1 MEYPMTPKILTSIAL
16 IAPESWNALIGSSY
30 PFLSHE
36 FLLALE
42 SSHSVGAGTG
52 WQTQHLIIEEDG
64 RLVAAMPLWLKTH
77 SWGEYV
83 FDQEWAHAYARHGL
97 SYYPKLVAAIPF
109 TPASGARLIIAPDSN
124 VSDIF
129 VLVIQ
134 TLCDLTRHTGASGWH
149 VLFPEEMETPLWQ
162 QTGVD
167 HRLGCQFHW
176 VNRDYNTFED
186 FLAGLSAKRR
196 KEIRR
201 ERKRVHDQGI
211 RLQRLTGDE
220 LTAEHWVQFY
230 HFYRDT
236 YQRRSGHDGYL
247 TEAFF
252 FAIHHSLRQQLLL
265 VLAYDESDIAIGG
278 ALCFYSDDTL
288 YGRYWGAL
296 RDIECLHFEACLYQ
310 GIEFCIERGLQ
321 RFDPG
326 AQGEHKIP
334 RGFEPVLT
342 HSFHYLEHAGFREA
356 VAEFLVQEREGVR
369 NYAEEARG
377 LLPFKK

>member
-1 MEYPMTPKILTSIAL
+1 MTPRFVDSITAIAAADWEAL
-16 IAPESWNALIGSSY
+16 AGRDY

-42 SSHSVGAGTG
+42 TTHCTGPGTG
-52 WQTQHLIIEEDG
+52 WQPQHLILEHNG
-64 RLVAAMPLWLKTH
+64 RLQAAMPLWLKTH

-83 FDQEWAHAYARHGL
+83 FDQDWARAYARHGL
-97 SYYPKLVAAIPF
+97 AYYPKLVAAIPF
-109 TPASGARLIIAPDSN
+109 TPAPGPRVLIHPDADPAE
-124 VSDIF
+124 VWPH
-129 VLVIQ
+129 LQ
-134 TLCDLTRHTGASGWH
+134 QALQHHTRQTGASGWH
-149 VLFPEEMETPLWQ
+149 ILFPEDAELPHWQ
-162 QTGVD
+162 NAAPG

-176 VNRDYNTFED
+176 INRDYRSFDD
-186 FLAGLSAKRR
+186 FLGVMTAKRR

-201 ERKRVHDQGI
+201 ERKRVQDQGI
-211 RLQRLTGDE
+211 RLQRLTGDD
-220 LTAEHWVQFY
+220 LTLEHWTQFY
-230 HFYRDT
+230 RFYRNT

-252 FAIHHSLRQQLLL
+252 HAIHHHLRHHVLL
-265 VLAYDESDIAIGG
+265 VLARDEDDEAIGG
-278 ALCFYSDDTL
+278 ALCFFSEDTL

-296 RDIECLHFEACLYQ
+296 REVECLHFETCLYQ

-342 HSFHYLEHAGFREA
+342 HSFHALQHEGFREA
-356 VAEFLVQEREGVR
+356 VGDFLGEEREAVR
-369 NYAEEARG
+369 RYAEEARG
-377 LLPFKK
+377 MLPFREG

>member
-1 MEYPMTPKILTSIAL
+1 MTPRILSSITL
-16 IAPESWNALIGSSY
+16 IAPEVWNTLIGSRD

-42 SSHSVGAGTG
+42 TSHSVGAGTG
-52 WQTQHLIIEEDG
+52 WQPQHMTLENDG
-64 RLVAAMPLWLKTH
+64 RLIAAMPLWLKTH

-83 FDQEWAHAYARHGL
+83 FDQEWANAYARHGL
-97 SYYPKLVAAIPF
+97 VYYPKLVTAIPF
-109 TPASGARLIIAPDSN
+109 TPASGARLIIDPEVK

-129 VLVIQ
+129 PHIVHVLQ
-134 TLCDLTRHTGASGWH
+134 SLCRQTGASGWH
-149 VLFPEEMETPLWQ
+149 VLFPEEAEVLHWQ
-162 QTGVD
+162 QTGLE

-176 VNRDYNTFED
+176 LNHDYTTFDD
-186 FLAGLSAKRR
+186 FLAGLNAKRR

-220 LTAEHWVQFY
+220 LTLEHWTQFY
-230 HFYRDT
+230 RFYRDT

-252 FAIHHSLRQQLLL
+252 FALHHSMRQHLLL
-265 VLAYDESDIAIGG
+265 VLAYDDSDTAIGG
-278 ALCFYSDDTL
+278 ALCFYSDNTL

-296 RDIECLHFEACLYQ
+296 RDVECLHFEACLYQ

-342 HSFHYLEHAGFREA
+342 HSFHYLQHEGFREA
-356 VAEFLVQEREGVR
+356 VAEFLTQEREGVR
-369 NYAEEARG
+369 CYAKEARG
-377 LLPFKK
+377 LLPFKA

>member
-1 MEYPMTPKILTSIAL
+1 MTPRILKSISAV
-16 IAPESWNALIGSSY
+16 APEVWNALAGSAY
-30 PFLSHE
+30 PFLSHK

-42 SSHSVGAGTG
+42 SSHSVGPGTG
-52 WQTQHLIIEEDG
+52 WLPQYLILEEDDK
-64 RLVAAMPLWLKTH
+64 LVAALPLWLKTH

-83 FDQEWAHAYARHGL
+83 FDQEWANAYAHHGL
-97 SYYPKLVAAIPF
+97 NYYPKLVAAIPF
-109 TPASGARLIIAPDSN
+109 TPASGARLMIAPGADTT
-124 VSDIF
+124 DIF
-129 VLVIQ
+129 QQIGQILREL
-134 TLCDLTRHTGASGWH
+134 TLKIGASGWH
-149 VLFPEEMETPLWQ
+149 ILFPESSEVPHWQ
-162 QTGVD
+162 NTGID

-176 VNRDYNTFED
+176 LNRDYHSFED

-201 ERKRVHDQGI
+201 ERKRVQEQGI

-220 LTAEHWVQFY
+220 LMPEHWLRFY

-236 YQRRSGHDGYL
+236 YLRRSGHDGYL
-247 TEAFF
+247 TEEFF
-252 FAIHHSLRQQLLL
+252 LTIHESMRRHSMM
-265 VLAYDESDIAIGG
+265 VLAYDESDTAIGG

-296 RDIECLHFEACLYQ
+296 QDVECLHFEACLYQ

-342 HSFHYLEHAGFREA
+342 HSLHYLAHGGFRRA
-356 VAEFLVQEREGVR
+356 VGEFLEMEREGVR
-369 NYAEEARG
+369 NYAEEAKE
-377 LLPFKK
+377 LLPFRK